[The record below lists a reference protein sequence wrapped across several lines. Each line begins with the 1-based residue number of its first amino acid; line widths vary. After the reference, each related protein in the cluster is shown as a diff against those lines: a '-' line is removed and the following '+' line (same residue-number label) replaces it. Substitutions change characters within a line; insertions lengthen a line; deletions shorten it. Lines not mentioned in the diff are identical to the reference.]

1 MRAAVV
7 DPLTRAIYDARVGD
21 CSSLSRHGSAT
32 VPHFH
37 LPCRARSSALIVV
50 SLFTG
55 CGELPSEKTA
65 GNAPGAG
72 TSSAATAGATKQVKF
87 VGFDASPPL
96 VSALEAGQIQGLVL
110 QNPVLIGQEGV
121 NTIVAHL
128 EKQAVEAKIST
139 GELLATPEN
148 CQQPEIAARL
158 NPPKATSAEANAT
171 GGDGKKKYRIMVI
184 PKGATHV
191 FWQSVHHGAQQAAK
205 VLGNVEI
212 IWLSPTKED
221 DRLDQIN
228 LVQRAISLQV
238 DGIVL
243 APLDAQAL
251 VAPVEE
257 AIAAKIPVVIIDSGL
272 SSDKPVSYV
281 ATDNYH
287 GGVLAAE
294 RLAEILNEEGR
305 VILLRYA
312 PNSEASDQRERGFTD
327 TMARFPRIKIISE
340 DQYAGA
346 TAESAQRIAQQL
358 IVRFKGEVDGIFC
371 PNESSTTGM
380 LRALQDAGLLAGAP

>member
-1 MRAAVV
+1 VIRA
-7 DPLTRAIYDARVGD
+7 TRK
-21 CSSLSRHGSAT
+21 HAT
-32 VPHFH
+32 V
-37 LPCRARSSALIVV
+37 LLIVV
-50 SLFTG
+50 CLCASGG
-55 CGELPSEKTA
+55 CGELPSNQASDSA
-65 GNAPGAG
+65 GSGAAKVPTPARG
-72 TSSAATAGATKQVKF
+72 VKF
-87 VGFDASPPL
+87 VGFDAGPPL

-121 NTIVAHL
+121 KTLVAHL
-128 EKQAVEAKIST
+128 EGQPVERTIST

-148 CQQPEIAARL
+148 CQEPEIAARL
-158 NPPKATSAEANAT
+158 DPPKASESDISSTADQAP
-171 GGDGKKKYRIMVI
+171 KKYRILVI

-191 FWQSVHHGAQQAAK
+191 FWQSVHYGALSAAK
-205 VLGNVEI
+205 SLGNVEI

-228 LVQRAISLQV
+228 LVQRAAALKV
-238 DGIVL
+238 NGIVL

-257 AIAAKIPVVIIDSGL
+257 AIAAGIPVVIIDSGL
-272 SSDKPVSYV
+272 ASDKPVSYV

-287 GGVLAAE
+287 GGVLGAE
-294 RLAEILNEEGR
+294 RLAKVLGEEGR

-327 TMARFPRIKIISE
+327 TIARYPRIKLISQ

-346 TAESAQRIAQQL
+346 TAESAQRVAQQL
-358 IVRFKGEVDGIFC
+358 IVRFKGEFDGIFC

-380 LRALQDAGLLAGAP
+380 LRALQDAGLLAGAQ